1 MRVSA
6 VRGWRG
12 AAACLGCCKNMKQPR
27 THDLT
32 DASPLE
38 QADVAAAGQLARHRH
53 HLALHAA
60 TEFSQLADQPPLLA
74 ASAAVM
80 AWGLLR
86 GDRHLAR
93 RAGYLLASVGLATL
107 LKGAVKRL
115 VSRTRPNV
123 LLDRGLYR
131 VQPLGP
137 DEGPWH
143 SFPSGHTTGAVAL
156 ARALARCWPA
166 SGRPAYAAAAAVGV
180 VQVPRGAHY
189 PSDVLAGAVLGVTAE
204 HVLSRLFP
212 PAPAPGRPVRDTP
225 RSVRR

>member
-1 MRVSA
+1 
-6 VRGWRG
+6 
-12 AAACLGCCKNMKQPR
+12 MKQPR
-27 THDLT
+27 THELT

-53 HLALHAA
+53 HPALRAA
-60 TEFSQLADQPPLLA
+60 TGFSQLADQPPLLA
-74 ASAAVM
+74 ASSAVM
-80 AWGLLR
+80 AWGLLS

-93 RAGYLLASVGLATL
+93 RGGYLLASVGLATL
-107 LKGAVKRL
+107 LKSAVKRL

-123 LLDRGLYR
+123 LLDQGLYR

-156 ARALARCWPA
+156 ARAVGRCWPA
-166 SGRPAYAAAAAVGV
+166 ACWPAYAGAAAAGI

-189 PSDVLAGAVLGVTAE
+189 PSDVLAGVVLGVMAE
-204 HVLSRLFP
+204 YTLSQLFP
-212 PAPAPGRPVRDTP
+212 PAPAVGRPVRDAP

>member
-1 MRVSA
+1 
-6 VRGWRG
+6 
-12 AAACLGCCKNMKQPR
+12 MKQPPP
-27 THDLT
+27 HELT

-53 HLALHAA
+53 HPALRAA
-60 TEFSQLADQPPLLA
+60 TVFSQLADQPPLLA

-80 AWGLLR
+80 AWGLLS

-93 RAGYLLASVGLATL
+93 RGGYLLASVGLATL

-166 SGRPAYAAAAAVGV
+166 ACRPAYAGAAAVGI

-189 PSDVLAGAVLGVTAE
+189 PSDVLAGGGIGVAAE
-204 HVLSRLFP
+204 AIVHRLFP
-212 PAPAPGRPVRDTP
+212 ALAATP
-225 RSVRR
+225 DR